1 MASMARTAPWTP
13 DDLPDLSGRTV
24 VVSGANSGIGR
35 EAASML
41 AAAGADVVLACR
53 DPGRAS
59 AALES
64 IRAELPRASVE
75 AAALDLASL
84 ASVRAFAEGFAR
96 SHGQLDVL
104 LNNAGVMAV
113 PRRTTSDGFEL
124 QLGTNHL
131 GHFAL
136 TGLLLPRLLAAPA
149 PRVVNVSSTAHR
161 AGRMRFDD
169 LQGEASYGPWQAYG
183 QSKLANLLFTFELQR
198 RFDAAGTAARSV
210 AAHPGYA
217 ATNLQFEGPRMSGSR
232 ASALLMSAMNRLFAQ
247 DARGGA
253 LPLVYAAAAPDVRGG
268 DYFGPGGFAELWGPP
283 KRVAASARARDPEAA
298 ARLWQA
304 SEALTG
310 VRFDALRA

>member
-1 MASMARTAPWTP
+1 MARDWTP
-13 DDLPDLSGRTV
+13 DELPDLSDRTV
-24 VVSGANSGIGR
+24 VVTGANSGIGR
-35 EAASML
+35 EAASIL
-41 AAAGADVVLACR
+41 AGAGADVVLACR

-59 AALES
+59 AALDG
-64 IRAELPRASVE
+64 IRAEHPRARVE

-84 ASVRAFAEGFAR
+84 SSVRRFAEGFAVSR
-96 SHGQLDVL
+96 RRLDVL

-113 PRRTTSDGFEL
+113 PRRLTADGFEL

-136 TGLLLPRLLAAPA
+136 TGLLLPQLLAADGA
-149 PRVVNVSSTAHR
+149 RVVNVSSTAHR
-161 AGRMRFDD
+161 SGRMRFDD
-169 LQGEASYGPWQAYG
+169 LHGEARYGPWRAYG

-198 RFDAAGTAARSV
+198 RFESAGARAASV

-253 LPLVYAAAAPDVRGG
+253 LPLVYAAAAPEVRGG
-268 DYFGPGGFAELWGPP
+268 DYFGPSSFAELWGPP
-283 KRVAASARARDPEAA
+283 KRVGSSARARDAA
-298 ARLWQA
+298 SAAELWRL
-304 SEALTG
+304 SESLTG
-310 VRFDALRA
+310 VRYALS

>member
-1 MASMARTAPWTP
+1 MAAPWNP
-13 DDLPDLSGRTV
+13 DLLPDLSSQTIV
-24 VVSGANSGIGR
+24 VTGANSGIGR
-35 EAASML
+35 EAAAML
-41 AAAGADVVLACR
+41 ASAGAEVVLACR
-53 DPGRAS
+53 DPGRAG
-59 AALES
+59 AALDA
-64 IRAELPRASVE
+64 IRSEHPRARVE
-75 AAALDLASL
+75 TAALDLASL

-96 SHGQLDVL
+96 AHERLDVL

-113 PRRTTSDGFEL
+113 PRRLTADGFEL

-136 TGLLLPRLLAAPA
+136 TGLLLPRLLAAPGA
-149 PRVVNVSSTAHR
+149 RVVNVSSTAHR

-169 LQGEASYGPWQAYG
+169 LHGEARYGAWSAYG

-198 RFDAAGTAARSV
+198 RLEASGAKALSA

-232 ASALLMSAMNRLFAQ
+232 LGAVVMGAMNRLFAQ

-253 LPLVYAAAAPDVRGG
+253 LPLAYAAAAPDVRGG
-268 DYFGPGGFAELWGPP
+268 DYFGPGSIGELWGAP
-283 KRVAASARARDPEAA
+283 KRVGASARANDRDTAA
-298 ARLWQA
+298 ELWRV

-310 VRFDALRA
+310 VRYEGLRAAA